1 MILSFS
7 FVIHC
12 VLDLSLY
19 CVCNSWM
26 LRCEGTAVMF
36 MSKFLWHMFM
46 FTCCKIVAGST
57 RILLFPCYPILFSIY
72 NKKSMLWYGRH
83 CISLNRRRCQ
93 PHVCMFLSFPLF
105 LGVGEGGSK
114 FMKIL
119 PMGPRIRFCLWRSNS
134 ISNLVLLLIGFINL
148 IHSCMH
154 SCWYAQGACWYS
166 NSSNCNGVKD
176 NVDQIIALHSI
187 IKLWDNNLIFGEAI
201 VD

>member
-1 MILSFS
+1 
-7 FVIHC
+7 
-12 VLDLSLY
+12 
-19 CVCNSWM
+19 
-26 LRCEGTAVMF
+26 
-36 MSKFLWHMFM
+36 
-46 FTCCKIVAGST
+46 
-57 RILLFPCYPILFSIY
+57 
-72 NKKSMLWYGRH
+72 
-83 CISLNRRRCQ
+83 
-93 PHVCMFLSFPLF
+93 
-105 LGVGEGGSK
+105 
-114 FMKIL
+114 
-119 PMGPRIRFCLWRSNS
+119 MGPRIRFCLWRSNS